1 MATSDDTSGPAEW
14 VQLGGWPHLLPPP
27 SPLAAPSGCV
37 SDSIV
42 VSTTSSATVD
52 GPAKG
57 AAAQQ
62 PGVEGRVSKP
72 VRRRSRASRRTP
84 TTMLNTNTANF
95 RSMVQQFTGI
105 PSGPYSSA
113 CRPGGGPISNFGYNF
128 NEPIHQTTS
137 MTLGQLRQQQQQQQQ
152 QQQRQYLQLQNHQSQ
167 QHQQQQNCQ
176 SSMYTASGGNNTSN
190 DVFPQGFNNLGTNL
204 EVGDGFFLNGM
215 YSQMMA
221 RPTSTNARGD
231 GYFS

>member
-1 MATSDDTSGPAEW
+1 GHERRRFRPGRVGAARRLAAP
-14 VQLGGWPHLLPPP
+14 LPPP

-42 VSTTSSATVD
+42 MSTTSSATVD
-52 GPAKG
+52 GPTKG
-57 AAAQQ
+57 VAAHQ

-84 TTMLNTNTANF
+84 TTMLNTDTANF

-113 CRPGGGPISNFGYNF
+113 YRPGGGPISNLGYNF

-137 MTLGQLRQQQQQQQQ
+137 MTLGQLRQQQQQF
-152 QQQRQYLQLQNHQSQ
+152 LQLQNHQSQ
-167 QHQQQQNCQ
+167 QQTYRA
-176 SSMYTASGGNNTSN
+176 SLPTATGGNNTSS
-190 DVFPQGFNNLGTNL
+190 DAFPQGFNDVSTNL

-221 RPTSTNARGD
+221 RPTSTNDRGD

>member
-1 MATSDDTSGPAEW
+1 MATSDDTPGQAEW
-14 VQLGGWPHLLPPP
+14 AQLGGWPHLMPPP
-27 SPLAAPSGCV
+27 SPLAAASG
-37 SDSIV
+37 
-42 VSTTSSATVD
+42 SSATVD

-84 TTMLNTNTANF
+84 TTMLNTDTANF
-95 RSMVQQFTGI
+95 RTMVQQFTGI

-113 CRPGGGPISNFGYNF
+113 YRPGGGSISNFGYNF

-152 QQQRQYLQLQNHQSQ
+152 QQYLQLQNHQSQ
-167 QHQQQQNCQ
+167 QQQQQQQNYQ
-176 SSMYTASGGNNTSN
+176 SSMYTATGGNN
-190 DVFPQGFNNLGTNL
+190 DAFPQGFNNPGTNL

-215 YSQMMA
+215 YSQMMP
-221 RPTSTNARGD
+221 RPTSTNDRGD

>member
-1 MATSDDTSGPAEW
+1 MATRDDTSGPAEW

-57 AAAQQ
+57 ATAQQ

-113 CRPGGGPISNFGYNF
+113 RRKGEIGWRLEPTPQMATPGN
-128 NEPIHQTTS
+128 
-137 MTLGQLRQQQQQQQQ
+137 
-152 QQQRQYLQLQNHQSQ
+152 
-167 QHQQQQNCQ
+167 
-176 SSMYTASGGNNTSN
+176 
-190 DVFPQGFNNLGTNL
+190 VK
-204 EVGDGFFLNGM
+204 
-215 YSQMMA
+215 
-221 RPTSTNARGD
+221 PTSLHVSPKHTCRR
-231 GYFS
+231 